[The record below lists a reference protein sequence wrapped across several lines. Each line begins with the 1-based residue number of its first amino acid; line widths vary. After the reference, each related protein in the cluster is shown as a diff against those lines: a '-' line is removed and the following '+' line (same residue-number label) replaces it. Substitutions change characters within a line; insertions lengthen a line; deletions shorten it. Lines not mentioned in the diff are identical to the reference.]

1 MRIFTAIIFGILVW
15 TATMAPAEPMTV
27 DSYAAMV
34 NDRLITVAEVITLVR
49 PVEQQLRDTYKGQEL
64 NDKVRDL
71 YKNGTDSLIERCL
84 ILEEFEKQGGN
95 IPDQAVDDHINE
107 IIREKF
113 GNNRAEFL
121 KALAEERMTI
131 DEWREETK
139 ERMIVTYF
147 RRKEVNDKVFV
158 SPNAV
163 KDAYNA
169 AIEKYRIPETI
180 QLRMIVLHKGTNDVD
195 QAAKLR
201 EAQRIR
207 ERLAA
212 GEDFATLA
220 KNVSEGSKAA
230 QGGDMGWIE
239 PSSLRT
245 ELSTVAAQLSPGQ
258 LSDVVD
264 TGDELYLL
272 RLEGRKEASV
282 TPFEQVA
289 KGIEDELKKQENERL
304 YTAWIARLKKKYYI
318 KIF

>member
-1 MRIFTAIIFGILVW
+1 MRIYTVIVFGILLWAV
-15 TATMAPAEPMTV
+15 TIAPAETMTI

-34 NDRLITVAEVITLVR
+34 NNRIITAAEVMGLVR
-49 PVEQQLRDTYKGQEL
+49 PVEQQLRDTYKGKEL
-64 NDKVRDL
+64 KEKIDEL
-71 YKNGTDSLIERCL
+71 YKKGTDSLIERAL
-84 ILEEFEKQGGN
+84 ILEEFDKQGGK

-113 GNNRAEFL
+113 NNNRAEFL
-121 KALAEERMTI
+121 KALAEERLTI

-169 AIEKYRIPETI
+169 SIEKYRVPETVQI
-180 QLRMIVLHKGTNDVD
+180 RMIILHKGTNDVD
-195 QAAKLR
+195 QAAKLQ

-207 ERLAA
+207 ERLLA

-220 KNVSEGSKAA
+220 KNTSEGSKAA

-239 PSSLRT
+239 PSSLRK
-245 ELSTVAAQLSPGQ
+245 ELNEVAARLTAGQ
-258 LSDVVD
+258 LSDVID
-264 TGDELYLL
+264 TGDELYIL

-289 KGIEDELKKQENERL
+289 KEIEDDLKKQENERL
-304 YTAWIARLKKKYYI
+304 YTAWIARLKKKYYV
-318 KIF
+318 KVF

>member
-1 MRIFTAIIFGILVW
+1 MRILTAIVFGILVW
-15 TATMAPAEPMTV
+15 TAAMVSAEPMTV

-34 NDRLITVAEVITLVR
+34 NNRLITVAEVITLVR
-49 PVEQQLRDTYKGQEL
+49 PVEQQLRDTYKGREL
-64 NDKVRDL
+64 DDKVRDL
-71 YKNGTDSLIERCL
+71 YKKGTDSLIERAL
-84 ILEEFEKQGGN
+84 ILEEFEKQGGK

-139 ERMIVTYF
+139 ERMIVTFF
-147 RRKEVNDKVFV
+147 RRKEINDKVFV

-169 AIEKYRIPETI
+169 ALDKYRIPETV
-180 QLRMIVLHKGTNDVD
+180 QLRMIVLHKGTNEVD
-195 QAAKLR
+195 HAAKLR

-207 ERLAA
+207 ERLVA

-245 ELSTVAAQLSPGQ
+245 ELAAVAAQLSPGQ

-264 TGDELYLL
+264 TGDELYLV
-272 RLEGRKEASV
+272 RMEGRKEASV

-289 KGIEDELKKQENERL
+289 KGLEDELKKQENERL
-304 YTAWIARLKKKYYI
+304 YTAWIARLKKKYYV

>member
-1 MRIFTAIIFGILVW
+1 MRIFTAIVFGILLW

-34 NDRLITVAEVITLVR
+34 NDRLITAAEVITLVR
-49 PVEQQLRDTYKGQEL
+49 PVEQQLRDTYKGKEL

-71 YKNGTDSLIERCL
+71 YKKGTDSLIERAL

-180 QLRMIVLHKGTNDVD
+180 QLRMIVLHKGTNEVD

-207 ERLAA
+207 ERLMA

-304 YTAWIARLKKKYYI
+304 YTAWIARLRKKYYV